1 MLCVASFKKCF
12 AKQENPENT
21 VANTLPT
28 PTAVSSWKKQHRE
41 KVLPPPSPPPQAHLN
56 HLFRLFFMER
66 MNWLSRKKVKQS
78 FVLFLLLLLLHIIYM
93 MWIFL
98 LDIQNVLK
106 GQIWKMSW
114 FGYITTLLH
123 CMYISLF
130 NHTWCSMR
138 GCYICFVHECCLYI
152 FLMASHTPS
161 ILGRCGKLAD
171 ATDDFLIKLQSGNTE
186 KTQLYTF
193 LTRSLS

>member
-123 CMYISLF
+123 CMYILIYLF
-130 NHTWCSMR
+130 FCKLSFFCSSDFNR
-138 GCYICFVHECCLYI
+138 SSVAPCGHW
-152 FLMASHTPS
+152 AHRPRS
-161 ILGRCGKLAD
+161 ISRCA
-171 ATDDFLIKLQSGNTE
+171 
-186 KTQLYTF
+186 
-193 LTRSLS
+193 